1 MASTTATH
9 TSPAPWT
16 RRISAAYST
25 TAETSSKGCTFASTS
40 SCDVRLA
47 PLLFFSSSL
56 FFLSSSYRTVKARP
70 SILLCCVHASDCVSE
85 WKCLK
90 KVLVQPLP
98 SLFLCA
104 VVFCYGL
111 TTSAGRCCAPQHP
124 APHTSLFLVWHLGV
138 SGVHCHTH
146 CVSLGA
152 SWKAFTPSP
161 PGSVE
166 CLNHCLCL
174 AYRRP
179 CWEQG
184 LCMETPW
191 GMCFLGQ
198 IAYPLTVWWCSL
210 LCWDLLLVALCGEI
224 LFAAK
229 LFLAAAFFF
238 SKTCFE
244 FLKKSGWAL

>member
-1 MASTTATH
+1 MCAWP
-9 TSPAPWT
+9 SP
-16 RRISAAYST
+16 
-25 TAETSSKGCTFASTS
+25 
-40 SCDVRLA
+40 

-56 FFLSSSYRTVKARP
+56 FFLSSYRTVKARP
-70 SILLCCVHASDCVSE
+70 SILLCCVYASDCVSE

-124 APHTSLFLVWHLGV
+124 APHTSLFLVWHLSV

-146 CVSLGA
+146 THTALVLA
-152 SWKAFTPSP
+152 PARKAFTLSP
-161 PGSVE
+161 PRVLWSVLITAFVWHIASPAGSE
-166 CLNHCLCL
+166 GGDTL
-174 AYRRP
+174 Y
-179 CWEQG
+179 
-184 LCMETPW
+184 MKTPW

-229 LFLAAAFFF
+229 LFLAAFF
-238 SKTCFE
+238 SKTCFK

>member
-1 MASTTATH
+1 MLRACK
-9 TSPAPWT
+9 W
-16 RRISAAYST
+16 
-25 TAETSSKGCTFASTS
+25 
-40 SCDVRLA
+40 
-47 PLLFFSSSL
+47 
-56 FFLSSSYRTVKARP
+56 
-70 SILLCCVHASDCVSE
+70 LCE
-85 WKCLK
+85 WV
-90 KVLVQPLP
+90 KVLKESSGAAVTF
-98 SLFLCA
+98 SLLLCA

-161 PGSVE
+161 TGSVE

-174 AYRRP
+174 AYRQP

-210 LCWDLLLVALCGEI
+210 LCWDSLLVALCGEI

-229 LFLAAAFFF
+229 LFLAAAFFPYDWLWV
-238 SKTCFE
+238 FE
-244 FLKKSGWAL
+244 EIWLGIVVFEDRIEGANFLSVLFLCVFCCK